1 MKLLNIQLWL
11 ARSRRILIWL
21 IGLLIIIVYVIPLV
35 LSLIGY
41 KVDASGGILGR
52 KAAQENNV
60 DMCNHIIVYRSI
72 FGPPSAQ
79 RRADCVRV
87 YAERRKDPSACE
99 LLMPSSYGLSCVG
112 AAELHLPCDVTSIP
126 YSVYWKDGDSEQTVH
141 LKNCLQP
148 NLRRSALGNQ
158 CCEVAKVAFLK
169 NENDC
174 SGVKDNTPIYDH
186 CLYSLAWKERD
197 PAYCS
202 GIVNENAHAAC
213 DIQTRALQKD
223 PSICTGCIPPI
234 DLTEVQQLP

>member
-112 AAELHLPCDVTSIP
+112 GAQTARDSCSMRNGRVTWNGGEATYTECRYDDPKRS
-126 YSVYWKDGDSEQTVH
+126 
-141 LKNCLQP
+141 LQ
-148 NLRRSALGNQ
+148 GNQ
-158 CCEVAKVAFLK
+158 CCLIARVTFVKSENNCRTLVDFQDLHDECLQSLAFKNHTPEICEGIATENTKVACTVNANAIKADPNICKGCKLRVENIQDLK
-169 NENDC
+169 
-174 SGVKDNTPIYDH
+174 
-186 CLYSLAWKERD
+186 
-197 PAYCS
+197 
-202 GIVNENAHAAC
+202 
-213 DIQTRALQKD
+213 
-223 PSICTGCIPPI
+223 
-234 DLTEVQQLP
+234 